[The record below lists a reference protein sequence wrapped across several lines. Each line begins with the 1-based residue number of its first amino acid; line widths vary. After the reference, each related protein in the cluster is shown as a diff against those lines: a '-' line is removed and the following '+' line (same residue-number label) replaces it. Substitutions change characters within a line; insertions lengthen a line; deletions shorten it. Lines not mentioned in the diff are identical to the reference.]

1 MLPEVGLARAGGKA
15 EVLASAFRVEPGR
28 HRKRLHQ
35 CGLSGAIV
43 TGQHRHPRVEIQ
55 PAKVPQRGDGRHPER
70 LPRHPDALGLELDPT
85 HEPALGWRDRP
96 ANRCATGIHPATLNT
111 YSPTKE
117 RRMDTVT
124 IDQKWRGW
132 LHGLLSSG
140 AEALGADLVGEPVL
154 GLRGRSIGC
163 RAATAEWDD
172 HHRRARAE
180 LMTLAPGPAV
190 ATDMAL
196 RHPVDLDDAWWAEL
210 RISLDALASH
220 PTDRVCLGTTLLQ
233 RWLLATFGVTIDP
246 GALSWRTAHG
256 DLHWANLTNPGCWL
270 LDWESWGSAPA
281 GYDAALLHGASLLQ
295 LQPAIAERISDTFAD
310 ILTGPGAAVAH
321 LAATAKLLRLVD
333 YGDHPDLAL
342 PLHRHARTILAT

>member
-1 MLPEVGLARAGGKA
+1 V
-15 EVLASAFRVEPGR
+15 
-28 HRKRLHQ
+28 
-35 CGLSGAIV
+35 
-43 TGQHRHPRVEIQ
+43 
-55 PAKVPQRGDGRHPER
+55 
-70 LPRHPDALGLELDPT
+70 
-85 HEPALGWRDRP
+85 
-96 ANRCATGIHPATLNT
+96 TGIHTITLDTNP
-111 YSPTKE
+111 PTKE

-132 LHGLLSSG
+132 LQGLLESG

-154 GLRGRSIGC
+154 GLRGCSIGC
-163 RAATAEWDD
+163 RAATAESERWLRVVTEPASWASGPAWTGNVEAGGITAVRHSEVCTTAEWDD

-196 RHPVDLDDAWWAEL
+196 RHPVDLDDAWWVEL

-246 GALSWRTAHG
+246 GALLWSTAHG

-281 GYDAALLHGASLLQ
+281 GYDAALLHGASLMH
-295 LQPAIAERISDTFAD
+295 PDIAKRVYDTFAD
-310 ILTGPGAAVAH
+310 ILAGPGGAVAQ
-321 LAATAKLLRLVD
+321 LAAAAKLLRLVE
-333 YGDHPDLAL
+333 YWRPPRPRRTATPAHPHH
-342 PLHRHARTILAT
+342 PRHYFPEDT